1 MLDLSVNFFLSGFVY
16 PGILWN
22 QVLLS
27 IGLALAFGAVWFAS
41 YWTPILKKP
50 WAWAV
55 LAGSAFLAWTAVA
68 FIQLPL
74 QQVTGNFLVDR
85 LGMDTYQSLILLVSI
100 PAILLTGLVQEGA
113 KLVPVVVCWW
123 RKGRKIDPRLGLAIG
138 AVAGL
143 GLGLLEA
150 VWTHNNIFT
159 SGWGWEAVQSGGLV
173 ALAPFWERFFTLA
186 AHIAFSAIAGWGLAK
201 GWGWQ
206 FYLIAAVMHAFLN
219 YSVVLLYAGYFTAV
233 ALEIQ
238 VAVIAAVVT
247 AGALWLRWGE
257 PSGPAVSEVSPAQ
270 TSDTEPV

>member
-1 MLDLSVNFFLSGFVY
+1 MLDLMVNFFLSGFVY

-22 QVLLS
+22 QVLIS
-27 IGLALAFGAVWFAS
+27 IGLGLAFGAFWFAP

-55 LAGSAFLAWTAVA
+55 LAGSAFLAWVAVA

-74 QQVTGNFLVDR
+74 QLITGDFLLNQ
-85 LGMDTYQSLILLVSI
+85 LGADSYQSLPLLVGIPSILLS
-100 PAILLTGLVQEGA
+100 GLVQEGA
-113 KLVPVVVCWW
+113 KLAPVAVCWW
-123 RKGRKIDPRLGLAIG
+123 RKGRKIDPKLGLALG

-150 VWTHNNIFT
+150 VWAHNSIFMA
-159 SGWGWEAVQSGGLV
+159 GWGWGAVQSGGLI
-173 ALAPFWERFFTLA
+173 ALAPFWERFFTIA
-186 AHIAFSAIAGWGLAK
+186 AHIAFSAIAGWGLAR

-206 FYLIAAVMHAFLN
+206 FYLIAAVLHAFLN
-219 YSVVLLYAGYFTAV
+219 YSVVLLYAGYFDLV

-247 AGALWLRWGE
+247 AAALWLSWGE
-257 PSGPAVSEVSPAQ
+257 PSGPAVSETTPAQ